1 MNHWFHK
8 DDKPESSDQANH
20 FDIKRYYDYRYW
32 CRIKYEQTIGDIRK
46 AVSTQAGIALD
57 KVQLFRHGKE
67 LIPEKYDAKTLLE
80 MDLHTGFSLMG
91 YDLTEKPVYW
101 PPVKETNEG
110 LQVISAIE

>member
-1 MNHWFHK
+1 MA
-8 DDKPESSDQANH
+8 SSQGNQIFVSMRKGDQYPPAV
-20 FDIKRYYDYRYW
+20 IE

-46 AVSTQAGIALD
+46 AVSSQAGIALD

-101 PPVKETNEG
+101 PPVKETSEG